1 MLTPSEMPKTK
12 TTTRKPRKRREKA
25 AEVPMKTV
33 LVKHTPEEYRQR
45 RAAVIAIWG
54 DPELGDPYYHP
65 EPPADWLAQADQEI
79 QVRA

>member
-12 TTTRKPRKRREKA
+12 TTTRKPRRKREA
-25 AEVPMKTV
+25 APEVPMKTV
-33 LVKHTPEEYRQR
+33 LVQHTPEEYRQR

-54 DPELGDPYYHP
+54 DLDESSPYFHAD
-65 EPPADWLAQADQEI
+65 PPAEWLALPDQVI